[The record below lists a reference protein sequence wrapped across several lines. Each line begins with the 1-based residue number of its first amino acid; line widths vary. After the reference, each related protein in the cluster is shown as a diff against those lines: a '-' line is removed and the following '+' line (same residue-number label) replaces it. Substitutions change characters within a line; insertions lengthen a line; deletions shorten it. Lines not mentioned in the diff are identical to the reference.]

1 MFVASTASAV
11 ASLDT
16 RDGSIAWRQVLGKD
30 DIIGALVLVPRPA
43 SVVTLSSRGRMLRAW
58 HALDGTLL
66 WEKVVSDSAASA
78 AASVLVLPDITGD
91 GSSELA
97 VSVGLK
103 LQVAA
108 DNACRD
114 GRPRQMLVS
123 VWATLQFQRN
133 EISEGQTHL
142 AHFSSACV
150 HCLPGTEAMLKD
162 RNPFE

>member
-16 RDGSIAWRQVLGKD
+16 RDGSIAWRQVLGED
-30 DIIGALVLVPRPA
+30 DIIDALVLVPRPA

-66 WEKVVSDSAASA
+66 WEKVASHGAASN

-97 VSVGLK
+97 VSVGSK

-108 DNACRD
+108 GNACK
-114 GRPRQMLVS
+114 
-123 VWATLQFQRN
+123 N
-133 EISEGQTHL
+133 EFLGKCWSLLGCFTHYNCNRFL
-142 AHFSSACV
+142 RKETSIWHASHLHKCIACQ
-150 HCLPGTEAMLKD
+150 ALKQC
-162 RNPFE
+162 